1 MAEPSQLTQHIESF
15 VDSSRSSTQQA
26 ASLDA
31 IVSFVKND
39 VVTISSLVREM
50 EMYLTTTDSII
61 RARGILLLGEA
72 LKCLSSKP
80 LDAATIHSMTS
91 FFKERLKK
99 SNEVFLRFSFL
110 ISLGFTLKP
119 FFEFLCGI
127 FVYAGMVI
135 DYNSSEN
142 SIIVS
147 LQGFNYGAHMN
158 RKNRSNLVYALGT
171 QAGIVS
177 TTLLQKRGKLE
188 MALARRKAGQ
198 SAALS
203 PVNAFFVM
211 ASLLF
216 SYIKSRLYFET
227 YLMADW
233 RALRGALVG
242 CLALVKRKSGGMVT
256 SSDAKGVAESFLQNL
271 QVQSLGQHDRKLC
284 FELMECLLEH
294 YPHAVASLWLLLGG
308 MVMFWENVYFRFL
321 SHDLFHERVGRV
333 GLSPISPLMTYF
345 DVVVTGNTF
354 FHDVEQYEKLNKG
367 IGDDLI
373 YGICEAI
380 DGEKDPQCLMLA
392 FHIMEVLVRVFPDP
406 CGPIESFASDL
417 FGILSSYFPIHF
429 THPKAEEDVEVKR
442 DDLSRALMDKF
453 GAVLDDFQEMFGAVN
468 SAVYKQNIAN
478 GGVIDDAYAF
488 GCWTI
493 AERSLSNCE
502 REIKPYPGRELNSF
516 HLEDMFSVNKVREM
530 EMYLTTTDS
539 IIRAR
544 AFFEFLCGKDGVISV
559 KDVWQSTNAG
569 LLVQYKIP
577 VIFFFRNICY
587 AGMVIDYNSSENSII
602 VSLQG
607 FNYGAHMNRKNRSN
621 LVYALGTQAGI
632 VSTTLLQKRG
642 KLEMALARRKAG
654 QSSAALMV
662 VAWWNGDVLG
672 KCLLQ
677 VLSHDLFHERVGRG
691 DDLIYGICEAIDGE
705 KDPQCLMLAFH
716 IMEPKAEEDVEV
728 KRDDLSRALMD
739 KFGAVL
745 DDFQEMFGAVTV
757 QLQCFS

>member
-171 QAGIVS
+171 QAGI
-177 TTLLQKRGKLE
+177 
-188 MALARRKAGQ
+188 
-198 SAALS
+198 
-203 PVNAFFVM
+203 
-211 ASLLF
+211 
-216 SYIKSRLYFET
+216 
-227 YLMADW
+227 ADW

-294 YPHAVASLWLLLGG
+294 YPHAVASL
-308 MVMFWENVYFRFL
+308 
-321 SHDLFHERVGRV
+321 
-333 GLSPISPLMTYF
+333 
-345 DVVVTGNTF
+345 
-354 FHDVEQYEKLNKG
+354 
-367 IGDDLI
+367 GDDLI

-429 THPKAEEDVEVKR
+429 TH
-442 DDLSRALMDKF
+442 
-453 GAVLDDFQEMFGAVN
+453 
-468 SAVYKQNIAN
+468 
-478 GGVIDDAYAF
+478 
-488 GCWTI
+488 
-493 AERSLSNCE
+493 
-502 REIKPYPGRELNSF
+502 
-516 HLEDMFSVNKVREM
+516 
-530 EMYLTTTDS
+530 
-539 IIRAR
+539 
-544 AFFEFLCGKDGVISV
+544 
-559 KDVWQSTNAG
+559 
-569 LLVQYKIP
+569 
-577 VIFFFRNICY
+577 
-587 AGMVIDYNSSENSII
+587 
-602 VSLQG
+602 
-607 FNYGAHMNRKNRSN
+607 
-621 LVYALGTQAGI
+621 
-632 VSTTLLQKRG
+632 LLQKLSLLSI
-642 KLEMALARRKAG
+642 KLWDNLKVELVSGNLWRTDDKAKC
-654 QSSAALMV
+654 QWPFWDNDRFEPM
-662 VAWWNGDVLG
+662 LG
-672 KCLLQ
+672 A
-677 VLSHDLFHERVGRG
+677 VE
-691 DDLIYGICEAIDGE
+691 
-705 KDPQCLMLAFH
+705 
-716 IMEPKAEEDVEV
+716 EPKAEEDVEV

-739 KFGAVL
+739 KFGAFL
-745 DDFQEMFGAVTV
+745 DDFQEMFGAVNSAV
-757 QLQCFS
+757 YSILVDFRLNL